1 MVMQQK
7 YKLAD
12 QLSSEHVVIKD
23 TSVKSICLG
32 CQCWQH
38 SMVSGHQRGPKIS
51 KYLPGLL
58 RTSDL
63 RILLQMPCL
72 KWTSLSIEWSCVVAL
87 SEFLDGVI
95 QLPKSGTS
103 KSNSK
108 MARLRELIGTMA
120 KRKVLT
126 KDSDEKTEVE
136 MEGATC
142 DHCWQQSHL
151 NCGCDSAVV
160 VTFWVESIMNT

>member
-1 MVMQQK
+1 
-7 YKLAD
+7 
-12 QLSSEHVVIKD
+12 
-23 TSVKSICLG
+23 
-32 CQCWQH
+32 
-38 SMVSGHQRGPKIS
+38 
-51 KYLPGLL
+51 LPGLMGP
-58 RTSDL
+58 SDL

-126 KDSDEKTEVE
+126 KDGWWKDGSWDGRGNLWPLLTAKSFELWLWFGCCCDLLGRVNYECVNGFCTTQITIPFVLT
-136 MEGATC
+136 ATTNYRSNGP
-142 DHCWQQSHL
+142 W
-151 NCGCDSAVV
+151 
-160 VTFWVESIMNT
+160 